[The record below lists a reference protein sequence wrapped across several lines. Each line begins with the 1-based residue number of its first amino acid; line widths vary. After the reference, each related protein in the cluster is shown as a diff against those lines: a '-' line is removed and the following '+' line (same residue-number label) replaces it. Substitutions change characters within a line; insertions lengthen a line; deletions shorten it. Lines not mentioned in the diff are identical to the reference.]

1 MQNMNTQLADG
12 ARGVPLPAPQPAAPD
27 ARPYPLV
34 LEDDVLATRAPIAS
48 PVYGFAYGIPLRAEG
63 GK

>member
-12 ARGVPLPAPQPAAPD
+12 ARSAPQPAAPD

-34 LEDDVLATRAPIAS
+34 LEDDVLATRAPVAS
-48 PVYGFAYGIPLRAEG
+48 PVYGFAYGIPLRADG